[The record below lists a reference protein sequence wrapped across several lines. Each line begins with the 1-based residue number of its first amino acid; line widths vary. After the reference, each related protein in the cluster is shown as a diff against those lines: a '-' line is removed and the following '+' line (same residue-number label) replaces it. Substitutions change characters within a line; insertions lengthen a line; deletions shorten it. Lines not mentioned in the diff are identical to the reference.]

1 MHRVIIRRI
10 VVSIPIL
17 LLTTLASF
25 FLMRLAPGDPVTMFL
40 SSEQQSAPPETIARI
55 REQLGLNDSI
65 SVQYVR
71 WLSRVLQGDLG
82 FSYQNRLPVLDRILQ
97 TLPASISL
105 MGASLLLSMLL
116 GLGIGVIS
124 ALKQHSL
131 IDHTVT
137 VLAFVGYAIPS
148 FFLALL
154 LLYFFSF
161 ELKLLPS
168 TGMRSLRGSSANP
181 TIDLLLHY
189 VLPVA
194 TLTLHGMVV
203 WVRYQRNNLLEEM
216 GKDYLRTARAKG
228 LRETHVIRHAWRNS
242 LIPISTL
249 FGLSIAELVGG
260 SFIIESIFAWP
271 GMGRLGIDSISARD
285 YPVSMGIL
293 LVSSIMI
300 VVGNLVADLLYV
312 VLDPRVSFEKRAA

>member
-1 MHRVIIRRI
+1 VHRVIIRRV
-10 VVSIPIL
+10 VVSIPVL

-25 FLMRLAPGDPVTMFL
+25 FLMRLAPGDPVAMYL
-40 SSEQQSAPPETIARI
+40 SSEQQSAPPETVARI
-55 REQLGLNDSI
+55 REQLGLNDPI
-65 SVQYVR
+65 PVQYVR
-71 WLSRVLQGDLG
+71 WLGRALQGDLG

-105 MGASLLLSMLL
+105 MGASLLLSMLA
-116 GLGIGVIS
+116 GVGIGVIS
-124 ALKQHSL
+124 ALRQHSL
-131 IDHTVT
+131 VDHTVT
-137 VLAFVGYAIPS
+137 ILAFIGYAIPS

-168 TGMRSLRGSSANP
+168 TGMRSLRGSAHGP
-181 TIDLLLHY
+181 TVDLLLHY

-194 TLTLHGMVV
+194 TLTLHGVVV

-228 LRETHVIRHAWRNS
+228 LREASVIRHAWRNS

-300 VVGNLVADLLYV
+300 VVGNLIADLLYV
-312 VLDPRVSFEKRAA
+312 VLDPRVSYEKRAA

>member
-10 VVSIPIL
+10 VVSLPIL

-65 SVQYVR
+65 PVQYVR

-168 TGMRSLRGSSANP
+168 TGMRSLRGSSASP
-181 TIDLLLHY
+181 TVDLLLHY
-189 VLPVA
+189 ILPVA
-194 TLTLHGMVV
+194 ALTLHGMVV

-228 LRETHVIRHAWRNS
+228 LHETNVIRHAWRNS

-300 VVGNLVADLLYV
+300 IVGNLVADLLYV